1 MAKLEL
7 PNFFLI
13 DVPPEAR
20 LDPGMLREALRQI
33 KRNRRQYILEIST
46 EDVVKVIAR
55 LANNWC
61 DDLFPFRKFALEV
74 GPEAT
79 GFSRETLRKGL
90 DQFFGGQ

>member
-1 MAKLEL
+1 MTELEL
-7 PNFFLI
+7 PNYFLI

-33 KRNRRQYILEIST
+33 KRNRRQYIRDMSA

-55 LANNWC
+55 LADNWR
-61 DDLFPFRKFALEV
+61 DDHFPFRKYALEA

-79 GFSRETLRKGL
+79 GFSRQTL
-90 DQFFGGQ
+90 